1 MTGLEPFAETLPVGA
16 LKLHSGLRKSLVHD
30 RERNLNA

>member
-1 MTGLEPFAETLPVGA
+1 MTGPEPFAETLPVGA
-16 LKLHSGLRKSLVHD
+16 LKLHLGLWKSVHD